1 MALNQSGFTGEFV
14 VHMCGG
20 VGRQVLMW
28 KLTELTMYETLI
40 RPHEVHQVPKLVPI
54 ESIIGQVKAHEL
66 KKEQRRLQQ
75 VAASDKKRNSRKRK
89 REDEEE
95 GGPDLDLGTGDQK
108 RRRDVDAAAPHPST
122 TAATTTAVTSAP
134 ETKSQD
140 STTSIVTIALG
151 PPPQQQTVSRQDAR
165 LASLATS
172 TPMAKPMPEVRGHTS
187 YLTFATLLPITNQP
201 TDAKG
206 TKLIDTIDTDTSWEA
221 METTTAFDQLIASI
235 PESVSPFFLTS
246 LFSLNRA
253 QLAGTRSCIRWRG

>member
-1 MALNQSGFTGEFV
+1 MALNQSGFTGECICV
-14 VHMCGG
+14 NNDISLWETYLNMC
-20 VGRQVLMW
+20 VT
-28 KLTELTMYETLI
+28 TELTMYETLV
-40 RPHEVHQVPKLVPI
+40 RPHDVHQIPRLVSI
-54 ESIIGQVKAHEL
+54 ETVMGQVKLHEL

-122 TAATTTAVTSAP
+122 AGLIAVTAATPDA
-134 ETKSQD
+134 D
-140 STTSIVTIALG
+140 SSTLD
-151 PPPQQQTVSRQDAR
+151 PPHQTLSRQDAR

-187 YLTFATLLPITNQP
+187 YLTFASLLPIMNQA
-201 TDAKG
+201 TGAKG
-206 TKLIDTIDTDTSWEA
+206 TNFIDTIDTETSWEA

-235 PESVSPFFLTS
+235 PEEVRHRA
-246 LFSLNRA
+246 FSRVYLLN
-253 QLAGTRSCIRWRG
+253 

>member
-1 MALNQSGFTGEFV
+1 
-14 VHMCGG
+14 
-20 VGRQVLMW
+20 MW
-28 KLTELTMYETLI
+28 KLAELTMYETLI
-40 RPHEVHQVPKLVPI
+40 RPHEVHQVPKLVSI
-54 ESIIGQVKAHEL
+54 ETVMGQVKAHEL

-108 RRRDVDAAAPHPST
+108 RRRDVVAAAPHPST

-140 STTSIVTIALG
+140 SSTIVSTALG

-206 TKLIDTIDTDTSWEA
+206 AKLIDTIDTDTSWEA

-235 PESVSPFFLTS
+235 PESVGFVRFILTS

-253 QLAGTRSCIRWRG
+253 QLAGTRPCIRWRG